1 MPLFGK
7 ASLRQIHGLW
17 LVVSQSGFCSTDRI
31 LGNRRKRSKQCIT
44 CFGAKPANLTSPTK
58 TAKKFG
64 LLSFFTAKLWE
75 FKDGWRRRTFFEWGL
90 LSWGTGNVWALF
102 IYYYIIGIWLKI
114 IALEVALASYQR
126 SLPQPALNSSQL
138 HLDYIPPLLFS
149 GQYLYT
155 RSAFHLA
162 KISGLSFR
170 KISSSNG
177 KAFSLPGIEP
187 RFESYTWHFIG

>member
-1 MPLFGK
+1 MYYLFWSK
-7 ASLRQIHGLW
+7 ASKFNIYNQNSKKIRFIVILHSETVRIQRWMKKTNFLWVRFIILRNW
-17 LVVSQSGFCSTDRI
+17 
-31 LGNRRKRSKQCIT
+31 KR
-44 CFGAKPANLTSPTK
+44 
-58 TAKKFG
+58 
-64 LLSFFTAKLWE
+64 LSFIY
-75 FKDGWRRRTFFEWGL
+75 L
-90 LSWGTGNVWALF
+90 LLHNWDMIKNHCTWSAS
-102 IYYYIIGIWLKI
+102 
-114 IALEVALASYQR
+114 ASYQR